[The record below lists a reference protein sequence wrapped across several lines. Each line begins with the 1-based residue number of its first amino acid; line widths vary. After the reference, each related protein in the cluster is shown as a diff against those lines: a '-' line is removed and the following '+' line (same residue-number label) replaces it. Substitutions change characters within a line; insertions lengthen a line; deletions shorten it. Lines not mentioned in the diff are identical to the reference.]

1 MTSVNNT
8 NLLQTKYDCDVC
20 NYHTCKKKDY
30 TKHLLTAKHKKN
42 TTTTS
47 NENTTTTSNENTTTT
62 SNENTTTTS
71 NENTTTTSN
80 ENTTTTSNENTLN
93 DLNIPSSELKNII
106 LEMINQRISFEV
118 NKQLLEKDR
127 MIMLLGPTIFELV
140 ELIRNQDGTSQ
151 EISTRFLSKEATSF
165 IDNILENN
173 DEQLST
179 IKADREQ
186 REQKAQDDAEDY
198 ALEVEKTATLLAMRI
213 ERDAL
218 EKNKNELTHKA
229 PSLIRQ
235 FK

>member
-1 MTSVNNT
+1 MTSVNNN
-8 NLLQTKYDCDVC
+8 NLLRTKYDCDVC

-30 TKHLLTAKHKKN
+30 TKHLLTAKHQKN
-42 TTTTS
+42 TTTNSNDNTTANHSKNTITTS
-47 NENTTTTSNENTTTT
+47 NENTTTPSNKNTII
-62 SNENTTTTS
+62 
-71 NENTTTTSN
+71 
-80 ENTTTTSNENTLN
+80 
-93 DLNIPSSELKNII
+93 DDIPSSELKGI
-106 LEMINQRISFEV
+106 LLEIINQRISFEV

-218 EKNKNELTHKA
+218 EKNKKERMKDKNELTHKA

>member
-1 MTSVNNT
+1 MTSVNNN
-8 NLLQTKYDCDVC
+8 NLLRTKYDCDVC

-30 TKHLLTAKHKKN
+30 TKHLLTAKHQKN
-42 TTTTS
+42 TTTNSNDNTTANHSKNTITTSNENTITTS
-47 NENTTTTSNENTTTT
+47 NENTTTPSNENTII
-62 SNENTTTTS
+62 
-71 NENTTTTSN
+71 
-80 ENTTTTSNENTLN
+80 
-93 DLNIPSSELKNII
+93 DDIPSSELKGI
-106 LEMINQRISFEV
+106 LLEIINQRISFEV

-218 EKNKNELTHKA
+218 EKNKKERMKDKNELTHKA

>member
-1 MTSVNNT
+1 M
-8 NLLQTKYDCDVC
+8 
-20 NYHTCKKKDY
+20 
-30 TKHLLTAKHKKN
+30 
-42 TTTTS
+42 
-47 NENTTTTSNENTTTT
+47 
-62 SNENTTTTS
+62 
-71 NENTTTTSN
+71 
-80 ENTTTTSNENTLN
+80 
-93 DLNIPSSELKNII
+93 
-106 LEMINQRISFEV
+106 
-118 NKQLLEKDR
+118 
-127 MIMLLGPTIFELV
+127 
-140 ELIRNQDGTSQ
+140 
-151 EISTRFLSKEATSF
+151 SKEATSF

-218 EKNKNELTHKA
+218 EKNKKERMKDKNELTHKA